1 MNKRHYEHTL
11 PNIRGSLSN
20 TYSQSPAAVCHHHED
35 SGLIHHPCPAVLKT
49 DGSPVR
55 TKIKYFPVL
64 REHGDFV
71 PAPQAPQTTCNL
83 QIFLCLFLEKL
94 NMPQDT
100 PVTKAS

>member
-1 MNKRHYEHTL
+1 MYNNRKSKSL
-11 PNIRGSLSN
+11 PEVL
-20 TYSQSPAAVCHHHED
+20 Y
-35 SGLIHHPCPAVLKT
+35 VLKT

-64 REHGDFV
+64 RNHGDFV

-94 NMPQDT
+94 NMPQNT